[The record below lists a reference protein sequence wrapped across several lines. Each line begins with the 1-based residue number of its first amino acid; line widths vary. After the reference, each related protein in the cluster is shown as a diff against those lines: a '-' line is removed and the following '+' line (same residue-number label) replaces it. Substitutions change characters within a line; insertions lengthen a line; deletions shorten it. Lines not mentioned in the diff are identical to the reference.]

1 MVLPKHSPSA
11 PNRREAHIHPPAKGS
26 VSDTCGSLEGASTH
40 KPDSDDDGD
49 DADGAVPV
57 IVMKRLGFDQ
67 AP

>member
-1 MVLPKHSPSA
+1 MICHDA
-11 PNRREAHIHPPAKGS
+11 AAA
-26 VSDTCGSLEGASTH
+26 D
-40 KPDSDDDGD
+40 DSDDDGD